1 MWEQD
6 SCAIVASLPFP
17 LSLPLSFPFRCNR
30 RVLFC
35 LVSLLHYNCHLVF
48 HESVAL
54 SQCTIK
60 AYVNTHTHAH
70 TLERILITQATAT
83 TTTNYLHLQL
93 YLYLYLSRWPQINDN
108 LTQLEPRLETETET
122 WVELSWVER
131 SPWQSMRNY
140 LLGIEIVVRGA
151 ALVKIKDSRWGEK
164 KNENTTQYET

>member
-1 MWEQD
+1 MACENK
-6 SCAIVASLPFP
+6 ILVRSLPLSRS
-17 LSLPLSFPFRCNR
+17 LSLPISFPFRCNR

-60 AYVNTHTHAH
+60 AYVNTHTH
-70 TLERILITQATAT
+70 TQRILITQPTAT

-122 WVELSWVER
+122 
-131 SPWQSMRNY
+131 
-140 LLGIEIVVRGA
+140 
-151 ALVKIKDSRWGEK
+151 
-164 KNENTTQYET
+164 

>member
-1 MWEQD
+1 MACENK
-6 SCAIVASLPFP
+6 ILVR
-17 LSLPLSFPFRCNR
+17 SLPLSLSLSALLLPPFFPFRCNR

-60 AYVNTHTHAH
+60 AYVNTHTH
-70 TLERILITQATAT
+70 TQRILITQAT

-93 YLYLYLSRWPQINDN
+93 YLYLYLSCWPQINDN

-122 WVELSWVER
+122 
-131 SPWQSMRNY
+131 
-140 LLGIEIVVRGA
+140 
-151 ALVKIKDSRWGEK
+151 
-164 KNENTTQYET
+164 